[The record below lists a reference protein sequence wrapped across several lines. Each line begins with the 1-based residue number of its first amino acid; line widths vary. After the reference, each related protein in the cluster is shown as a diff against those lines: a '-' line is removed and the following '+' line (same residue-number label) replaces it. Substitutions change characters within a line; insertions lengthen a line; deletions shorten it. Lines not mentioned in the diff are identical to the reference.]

1 MNDQPT
7 ACPFCHKKVLTK
19 RGLRQHINQSLR
31 CSKKELEDLQKDDR
45 GHETAFDYMEMDNGP
60 TSSTK
65 RVRYC
70 GNVRY
75 KLGKTTGHAAEIPEH
90 VDIEDIDS
98 ENDFAIAGGNNSDVS
113 DSEQLDQTSN
123 STQPLSTIRNKF
135 LK

>member
-1 MNDQPT
+1 MMNDQPT

-19 RGLRQHINQSLR
+19 RGLRQHINQSLK

-75 KLGKTTGHAAEIPEH
+75 ELGKTGMERVTGFPFNYLATT
-90 VDIEDIDS
+90 
-98 ENDFAIAGGNNSDVS
+98 NLFK
-113 DSEQLDQTSN
+113 
-123 STQPLSTIRNKF
+123 PLPFS
-135 LK
+135 